1 MPEVIVRFQ
10 RGNFDDVRQFR
21 AHTEQSSL
29 HDSLVGDT
37 KFSSD
42 NEEQLRNW
50 KKQLEI

>member
-1 MPEVIVRFQ
+1 MPEVIVRFE
-10 RGNFDDVRQFR
+10 RNSFAAVRELR

-37 KFSSD
+37 KFSND